1 MLSKTIIAS
10 GLTLALSVPAMGAL
24 AWTADEPA
32 ELQEQN
38 QLMVSTQDQVATQNN
53 GDDTEI
59 QVQERNRVHQDGT
72 DTASEA
78 ARDQE
83 RLQNRTQDPQECTN
97 PDCPNPDGP
106 QYQERVQARHIDTDD
121 GVRPGPSSDGQN
133 GQSGLNG
140 QGAQDCTG
148 PIAESAQDG
157 TGNQYGKK

>member
-10 GLTLALSVPAMGAL
+10 GLTLALSIPAVGAL

-38 QLMVSTQDQVATQNN
+38 QLMVTTQDQVATQNN
-53 GDDTEI
+53 GVDTKI
-59 QVQERNRVHQDGT
+59 QVQERNRVHQDGA
-72 DTASEA
+72 DTESEA
-78 ARDQE
+78 VGDQE
-83 RLQNRTQDPQECTN
+83 RLQNRVQDPRECAN

-106 QYQERVQARHIDTDD
+106 QYQERVQSRHIDTDD
-121 GVRPGPSSDGQN
+121 GVRPGSSSDGQ
-133 GQSGLNG
+133 NG